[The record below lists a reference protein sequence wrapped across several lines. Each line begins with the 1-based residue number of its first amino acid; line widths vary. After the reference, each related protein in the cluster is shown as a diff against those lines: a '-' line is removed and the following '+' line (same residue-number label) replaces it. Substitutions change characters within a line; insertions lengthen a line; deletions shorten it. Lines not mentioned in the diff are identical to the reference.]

1 MKFDFIIS
9 VDTETQEFTV
19 TNKETGVSKTQPIK
33 NKLAKDENPVPQLI
47 LEEGKYS
54 LNNAAIELL
63 EVVPGDRL
71 NIMYDKDGSPVIGL
85 SSSFG
90 VPDSGNQFT
99 KSHTVR
105 YSGINNTRLSEFGKV
120 FTLVTHP
127 DKEKLFNLTTESPV
141 KEIQRPVQATPEVE
155 EPEDID
161 LNCLIDDLDSSGYE
175 VHGLDFSLN

>member
-33 NKLAKDENPVPQLI
+33 NKLAKDENPIPQLT

-54 LNNAAIELL
+54 LNNAAMELL
-63 EVVPGDRL
+63 EVTPGDRL
-71 NIMYDKDGSPVIGL
+71 DIMYDKDGSPVIGL

-90 VPDSGNQFT
+90 TPNSGNLFT

-105 YSGINNTRLSEFGKV
+105 YSGIANTRLSEIGKV
-120 FTLVTHP
+120 FTLVAHP
-127 DKEKLFNLTTESPV
+127 SKEKLFSLTTESPV
-141 KEIQRPVQATPEVE
+141 KEIQKPAQDTPEVE
-155 EPEDID
+155 EPEDVD
-161 LNCLIDDLDSSGYE
+161 LNCLIDNLDSSGYE